1 MVILRIDF
9 RFPVRYNRIKIRKGD
24 LKMSYEKLDELIH
37 IYGYEHP
44 KVIRYAKKL
53 EKKGVKIPE
62 RA

>member
-1 MVILRIDF
+1 
-9 RFPVRYNRIKIRKGD
+9 
-24 LKMSYEKLDELIH
+24 MSYEKLDELIH